1 MVSLLRVV
9 AVLLLF
15 GGAIGV
21 TATGAFST
29 VEAERTADVDVAGDA
44 NALLGIQPAVDPD
57 ESAFIQQSDT
67 ADSTFAI
74 DVSGR
79 NNAQLN
85 TNATTTAANIFNIT
99 NNGESTVT
107 VWIATQGGLQNESD
121 NVNTTFY
128 IDDIDTDSSQNANV
142 TEIDEIDDSGVSIDG
157 RITTFDAFID
167 PNQDYVISEPGISG
181 DTPGTEGIGI
191 SITPGQS
198 VHISIAVEIDGIDP
212 DSNQAVLNRITI
224 LAIADPDQSEAG
236 LKIEVD

>member
-1 MVSLLRVV
+1 MISLLRVV

-29 VEAERTADVDVAGDA
+29 VEAERTADVDVSGDA

-67 ADSTFAI
+67 ADSTFTI

-128 IDDIDTDSSQNANV
+128 IDDIGSSPNANV
-142 TEIDEIDDSGVSIDG
+142 TETEGPGGISIDR

-167 PNQDYVISEPGISG
+167 PDQDYVISEPGISG

-198 VHISIAVEIDGIDP
+198 VHISIAVEIDEIDP
-212 DSNQAVLNRITI
+212 DSDQAALNRITI

-236 LKIEVD
+236 LKVN

>member
-1 MVSLLRVV
+1 MISLLRVV

-44 NALLGIQPAVDPD
+44 NALLGIRPAVDPD

-128 IDDIDTDSSQNANV
+128 IDDIGSSQNANV
-142 TEIDEIDDSGVSIDG
+142 TEIEDRGVSIDR

-167 PNQDYVISEPGISG
+167 PGQDYVISEPEITG

-236 LKIEVD
+236 LEVD